1 MSPQVLVD
9 GVLHGAQ
16 GIILLLDNRRMGAI
30 SGLQEA
36 QYGREFRTGDGLA
49 INYVQLARAVP
60 GVQAFAGGETPD
72 ALMAALDAAG
82 RHPGLS
88 LVHVPVYY
96 GPDPLGGLGAYGVW
110 NVGNW
115 CEAVQARYHAQDI

>member
-1 MSPQVLVD
+1 MD
-9 GVLHGAQ
+9 
-16 GIILLLDNRRMGAI
+16 
-30 SGLQEA
+30 
-36 QYGREFRTGDGLA
+36 
-49 INYVQLARAVP
+49 YVRLGSAVP
-60 GVQAFAGGETPD
+60 GVEALSAGDTPES
-72 ALMAALDAAG
+72 LRAALVQAA

-115 CEAVQARYHAQDI
+115 CEDVQSRYHAQNI

>member
-1 MSPQVLVD
+1 M
-9 GVLHGAQ
+9 A
-16 GIILLLDNRRMGAI
+16 AI

-36 QYGREFRTGDGLA
+36 QYGQAFRTHDGVAVDYVRLA
-49 INYVQLARAVP
+49 SAVP
-60 GVQAFAGGETPD
+60 GV
-72 ALMAALDAAG
+72 AALSGGDTPARLRAALATAAQ
-82 RHPGLS
+82 HPGLS

-115 CEAVQARYHAQDI
+115 CEDVQARYHAQNL